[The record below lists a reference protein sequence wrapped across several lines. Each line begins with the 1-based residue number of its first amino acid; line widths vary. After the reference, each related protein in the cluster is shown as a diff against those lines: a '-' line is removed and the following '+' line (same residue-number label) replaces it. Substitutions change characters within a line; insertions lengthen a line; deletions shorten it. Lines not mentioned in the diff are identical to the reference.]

1 MNRSLTCLSL
11 ALVAILFV
19 SSSVSANC
27 TQGFWR
33 NHAHLWCTDTLQLGD
48 VVYNQQELLS
58 ILWLE
63 VEGNGLVSLAHQ
75 LIAAKLNVACG
86 ADPIDCIDDADA
98 LIGPLVVPP
107 VGTGYLDPA
116 ITSPLVECLTAFN
129 EMPGGNTLCDV
140 VPVDETNW
148 GFIKATYR

>member
-1 MNRSLTCLSL
+1 MNRLLTCPSL
-11 ALVAILFV
+11 VLVAVLFI
-19 SSSVSANC
+19 SSSASANC
-27 TQGFWR
+27 TQGFWK
-33 NHAHLWCTDTLQLGD
+33 NHPHLWCTDTLQLGD
-48 VVYNQQELLS
+48 VVYNQGELLS

-86 ADPIDCIDDADA
+86 ADPIDCIADADE

-107 VGTGYLDPA
+107 VGTGYLAPEV
-116 ITSPLVECLTAFN
+116 TSLLVQCLTAFN

-140 VPVDETNW
+140 VPIDETDW
-148 GFIKATYR
+148 GAIKAMYR